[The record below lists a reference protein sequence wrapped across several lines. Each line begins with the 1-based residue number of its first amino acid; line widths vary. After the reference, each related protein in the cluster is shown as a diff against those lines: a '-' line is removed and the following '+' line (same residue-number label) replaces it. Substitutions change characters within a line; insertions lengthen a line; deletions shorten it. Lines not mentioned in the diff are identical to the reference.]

1 MLPNRLSFSPA
12 SDAELF
18 ASVAAKPAVFALR
31 GAEGSEPYVSKTT
44 NLRRRLLRL
53 LGQAEERSRRLN
65 LRNRVQSIEFALT
78 GSDFESTLLLYRV
91 LREAFPRNYADRLR
105 LRFAPL
111 VRLHMENRY
120 PRTSVTMRLGSSRG
134 GSLYYGPF
142 ASRVAAEKF
151 TNDALDFFL
160 MRRCVEELN
169 PDPAFP
175 GCVYSEMKMCLA
187 PCFRGCSD
195 EQYAAEVARVE
206 AFFDSRGQSL
216 LRELGAE
223 RDSASEKLDFE
234 GAAAIH
240 ARVEKLKPVLQQLPE
255 IVTRVDRLRALMIQP
270 SAEAESVALF
280 RVGGGRIAAPLSFT
294 VQAKQESGKIHSM
307 EGRLQDALAAAP
319 AVPAASA
326 LETMEH
332 LAILK
337 RWYYRTSKTGEIFF
351 VDERGELPWRRV
363 VRGIS
368 RVFRGEKAAPDLS
381 ESAREYWV
389 GRGREA
395 LGE

>member
-1 MLPNRLSFSPA
+1 MLPNRLSFAPSGGG
-12 SDAELF
+12 EVF

-31 GAEGSEPYVSKTT
+31 GGEGAEPYVGKTA

-53 LGQAEERSRRLN
+53 LGPTEERSRRLN
-65 LRNRVQSIEFALT
+65 LREQVQTIEFGLS

-120 PRTSVTMRLGSSRG
+120 PRASVTMRLGSRRG

-142 ASRVAAEKF
+142 LSRAAAEKF

-175 GCVYSEMKMCLA
+175 GCVYSEMRMCLA

-206 AFFDSRGQSL
+206 AFFESRGQSL

-223 RDSASEKLDFE
+223 RDSASDRLDFE
-234 GAAAIH
+234 AAAAIH

-255 IVTRVDRLRALMIQP
+255 IVTRIDQLRALMIQP

-280 RVGGGRIAAPLSFT
+280 RVEAGRISAPLTFP

-307 EGRLQDALAAAP
+307 ESRLQEALAAAP
-319 AVPAASA
+319 ALPAASA
-326 LETMEH
+326 LETMEQ
-332 LAILK
+332 LGILK

-351 VDERGELPWRRV
+351 ADERGELPWRRV

-368 RVFRGEKAAPDLS
+368 RVFRGEQAAPDLS
-381 ESAREYWV
+381 ESAKEYWV

-395 LGE
+395 LGG